1 MSVTT
6 ATVWVCS
13 KCGLP
18 SHLDGG
24 SIPSSVLHG
33 ICSASSYGPHVLKP
47 VLVVV
52 PYA

>member
-1 MSVTT
+1 VSVTT
-6 ATVWVCS
+6 ATVLVCS
-13 KCGLP
+13 KCGVV

-24 SIPSSVLHG
+24 TQTIYNFCPIDSNRHT
-33 ICSASSYGPHVLKP
+33 LKP